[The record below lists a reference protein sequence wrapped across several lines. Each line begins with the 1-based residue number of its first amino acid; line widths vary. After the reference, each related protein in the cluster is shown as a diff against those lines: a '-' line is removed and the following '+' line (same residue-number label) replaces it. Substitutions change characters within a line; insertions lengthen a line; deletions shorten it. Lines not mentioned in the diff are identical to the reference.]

1 MSKAHQGFQVRENNP
16 WRLWLSI
23 GLILLLLVIMFLL
36 GRAYHSYEFSQLKL
50 VEEAMVARISELEQR
65 NELLVNKN
73 AHLDGISKI
82 EHDAYEKSNQ
92 SLVKLQR
99 DLLEIKEELVFYQGI
114 VSPDELAL
122 GVNIQSFELMRKN
135 NNGLYAYKLVLTK
148 RGKSNQVVKGSMNLQ
163 VKGSQQ
169 GKPKALTLKN
179 IKQEFDQKD
188 EKFSFRYFQVFE
200 GELLLPDSFEP
211 SDIELEINPTTRK
224 IKNFTET
231 ISWVQALAGG
241 DN

>member
-1 MSKAHQGFQVRENNP
+1 MSKAHLGFQVREKNP
-16 WRLWLSI
+16 WRLWLGT

-36 GRAYHSYEFSQLKL
+36 GRAYQSYELSQLKL
-50 VEEAMVARISELEQR
+50 IEEAMVARISELEQR
-65 NELLVNKN
+65 NDSLVKKN

-99 DLLEIKEELVFYQGI
+99 DLLELKEELVFYQGI
-114 VSPDELAL
+114 VSPEELAL
-122 GVNIQSFELMRKN
+122 GVNIQSFELTRKN
-135 NNGLYAYKLVLTK
+135 NKGLYTYKLVLTK
-148 RGKSNQVVKGSMNLQ
+148 RGKSNQVVKGGINLQ

-169 GKPKALTLKN
+169 GEPKALTLKS
-179 IKQEFDQKD
+179 IKQKFDQKD

-211 SDIELEINPTTRK
+211 SDIELAIKPTTRK

>member
-1 MSKAHQGFQVRENNP
+1 MSKAHLGFQVREKNP
-16 WRLWLSI
+16 WRLWLGIALS
-23 GLILLLLVIMFLL
+23 LLLLVIMFLL
-36 GRAYHSYEFSQLKL
+36 GRAYQSYELSQLKL

-65 NELLVNKN
+65 NESLVKKN
-73 AHLDGISKI
+73 AHLGGISKI

-99 DLLEIKEELVFYQGI
+99 DLLELKEELVFYQGI
-114 VSPDELAL
+114 VSPEELAL
-122 GVNIQSFELMRKN
+122 GVNIQSFELTRKN

-148 RGKSNQVVKGSMNLQ
+148 RGKSNQVIKGSMDFR
-163 VKGSQQ
+163 VKGTQQ
-169 GKPKALTLKN
+169 GESKALTLEN
-179 IKQEFDQKD
+179 IKQEFDRKD

-211 SDIELEINPTTRK
+211 SDIELEIKPTTRK
-224 IKNFTET
+224 IKNFTESIT
-231 ISWVQALAGG
+231 WVQALTGG